1 MKHGE
6 VDVFCAGLLLQI
18 LIYVSRLTD
27 LSEVR
32 GLPLGGL
39 LNPPDMLCLNDDRH
53 QQLPIVNDLLV
64 VLCDCPEHSFL
75 GQETDYEDTTYEE
88 GRKY

>member
-27 LSEVR
+27 LSKIR

-39 LNPPDMLCLNDDRH
+39 LNPPDVLCLNDYSN
-53 QQLPIVNDLLV
+53 Q
-64 VLCDCPEHSFL
+64 
-75 GQETDYEDTTYEE
+75 
-88 GRKY
+88 